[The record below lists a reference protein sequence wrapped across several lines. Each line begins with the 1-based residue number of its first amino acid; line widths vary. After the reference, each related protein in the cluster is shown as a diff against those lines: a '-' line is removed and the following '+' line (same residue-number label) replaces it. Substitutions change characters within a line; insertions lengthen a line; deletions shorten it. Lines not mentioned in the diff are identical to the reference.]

1 LFAASVPAEAVVM
14 PDTKLVAKT
23 GRPTGSPSSRRLR
36 AEDEIPGVLYGQGM
50 TPIVLSVARRD
61 LRLALSGPAGLNTL
75 LTLTVG
81 GSSYPAIVKEVQRHP
96 VRRSVSH
103 IDFLQVNM
111 REEITISVPVHLHG
125 EAKAVLSEGGLV
137 DPAVDSIEVTC
148 TPGNMPAEFVID
160 VTDMQPHDVIRLA
173 DVPMPPNVTANGDPD
188 MAIVTTIMITVVE
201 EEEVAE
207 GEAAEGEAAEGEGG
221 ADAAASEGGDAAE

>member
-1 LFAASVPAEAVVM
+1 M

-36 AEDEIPGVLYGQGM
+36 TEDEIPGVLYGQGM
-50 TPIVLSVARRD
+50 TPIVLSVARRE
-61 LRLALSGPAGLNTL
+61 LRHALSGPAGMNTL
-75 LTLTVG
+75 LTLSVD
-81 GSSYPAIVKEVQRHP
+81 GSTYPAIVKEVQRHP

-125 EAKAVLSEGGLV
+125 EAKAVLNEGGLV
-137 DPAVDSIEVTC
+137 DPAVDTIDVTC
-148 TPGNMPAEFVID
+148 TPGNMPNEFVID

-173 DVPMPPNVTANGDPD
+173 DVPMPANVTAVGDPD
-188 MAIVTTIMITVVE
+188 MAIVTTVMAMQSIE
-201 EEEVAE
+201 EE
-207 GEAAEGEAAEGEGG
+207 GAEGEGG
-221 ADAAASEGGDAAE
+221 DASATSEGGDASE

>member
-1 LFAASVPAEAVVM
+1 M

-36 AEDEIPGVLYGQGM
+36 TEDEIPGVLYGQGM
-50 TPIVLSVARRD
+50 TPIVLSVARRE
-61 LRLALSGPAGLNTL
+61 LRHALSGPAGMNTL
-75 LTLTVG
+75 LTLSVD
-81 GSSYPAIVKEVQRHP
+81 GSTYPAIVKEVQRHP

-125 EAKAVLSEGGLV
+125 EAKAVLNEGGLV
-137 DPAVDSIEVTC
+137 DPAVDTIDVTC
-148 TPGNMPAEFVID
+148 TPGNMPNEFVID

-173 DVPMPPNVTANGDPD
+173 DVPMPANVTAVGDPD
-188 MAIVTTIMITVVE
+188 MAIVTTVMAMQSIE
-201 EEEVAE
+201 EE
-207 GEAAEGEAAEGEGG
+207 GAEGEGG
-221 ADAAASEGGDAAE
+221 EEGAEGEGGDASAASEGGDASE

>member
-23 GRPTGSPSSRRLR
+23 GRSTGSSSSRRLR
-36 AEDEIPGVLYGQGM
+36 TEDEIPGVLYGQGM
-50 TPIVLSVARRD
+50 TPIVLSVGRRD
-61 LRLALSGPAGLNTL
+61 LRHALSGPAGMNTL
-75 LTLTVG
+75 LTLSVD
-81 GSSYPAIVKEVQRHP
+81 GSTYPAIVKEVQRHP

-125 EAKAVLSEGGLV
+125 EAKAVMNEGGLV

-148 TPGNMPAEFVID
+148 TPGNMPNEFVID
-160 VTDMQPHDVIRLA
+160 ITDMQPHDVIRLA
-173 DVPMPPNVTANGDPD
+173 DVPMPPNVTATGDPE
-188 MAIVTTIMITVVE
+188 MPIVTTIMITVVE
-201 EEEVAE
+201 EEAVAE
-207 GEAAEGEAAEGEGG
+207 GEEGEGAEGEGG
-221 ADAAASEGGDAAE
+221 EAAASEGGDAAE

>member
-1 LFAASVPAEAVVM
+1 M

-23 GRPTGSPSSRRLR
+23 GRSTGSSSSRRLR
-36 AEDEIPGVLYGQGM
+36 TEDEIPGVLYGQGM
-50 TPIVLSVARRD
+50 TPIVLSVGRRD
-61 LRLALSGPAGLNTL
+61 LRHALSGPAGMNTL
-75 LTLTVG
+75 LTLSVD
-81 GSSYPAIVKEVQRHP
+81 GSTYPAIVKEVQRHP

-125 EAKAVLSEGGLV
+125 EAKAVMSENGLV

-148 TPGNMPAEFVID
+148 TPGNMPNEFVID
-160 VTDMQPHDVIRLA
+160 VSDMQPHDVIRLA
-173 DVPMPPNVTANGDPD
+173 DLPMPPNVVAAGDPD
-188 MAIVTTIMITVVE
+188 MPIVTTIMAMQSI

-207 GEAAEGEAAEGEGG
+207 GEGGEEGAEGEGG
-221 ADAAASEGGDAAE
+221 EAAASEGGDSAD

>member
-1 LFAASVPAEAVVM
+1 M

-23 GRPTGSPSSRRLR
+23 GRPTGSSSSRRLR
-36 AEDEIPGVLYGQGM
+36 TEDEIPGVLYGQGM

-61 LRLALSGPAGLNTL
+61 LRLALSGAAGMNTL
-75 LTLTVG
+75 LTLTVD
-81 GSSYPAIVKEVQRHP
+81 GSTYPAIVKEVQRHP

-125 EAKAVLSEGGLV
+125 EAKAVLNEGGLV
-137 DPAVDSIEVTC
+137 DPAVDTIDVTC
-148 TPGNMPAEFVID
+148 TPGNMPNEFVID
-160 VTDMQPHDVIRLA
+160 VTDMQPHDVIRLS
-173 DVPMPPNVTANGDPD
+173 DVPMPANVTAVGDPD
-188 MAIVTTIMITVVE
+188 MPIVTTIMAMQSI

-207 GEAAEGEAAEGEGG
+207 GEGGEEGAEGEGG
-221 ADAAASEGGDAAE
+221 EAAASEGGDAAE